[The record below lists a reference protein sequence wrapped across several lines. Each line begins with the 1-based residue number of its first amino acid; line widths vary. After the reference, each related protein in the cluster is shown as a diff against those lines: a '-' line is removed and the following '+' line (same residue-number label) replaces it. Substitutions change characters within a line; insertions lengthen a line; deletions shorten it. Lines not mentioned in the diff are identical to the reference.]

1 MTYTTWDD
9 KFEQEHWTPQEI
21 EEAKA
26 QVAKIGAIFNAERN
40 GEISHDEA
48 MIRHLM
54 LDPDLAENMLD
65 DAYGNIEE
73 TRNVK
78 YRINEAKR
86 RTREANYWNA
96 LINNAERTAKSG
108 YNIDTVIA
116 LLSKALGILK
126 AAAPATH

>member
-1 MTYTTWDD
+1 MLTKWDD

-26 QVAKIGAIFNAERN
+26 QVARIGAIFNAERN

-65 DAYGNIEE
+65 DAYGNAKE
-73 TRNVK
+73 TRNIK
-78 YRINEAKR
+78 SLINEAKQR
-86 RTREANYWNA
+86 RKN
-96 LINNAERTAKSG
+96 K
-108 YNIDTVIA
+108 
-116 LLSKALGILK
+116 
-126 AAAPATH
+126 